1 MTYTKLWVSLTPNQ
15 HPRVTV
21 TLTKHPLRADV
32 IYTCSSLS
40 GNDSS
45 LLDGLVPLNSS
56 AAAAVAGMSSLDYS
70 TVEEFHRVGEGYV
83 LAAIVLFGVSANV
96 FSIIVMR

>member
-1 MTYTKLWVSLTPNQ
+1 MNDVHKVLGFFDPHSAS
-15 HPRVTV
+15 RDTV
-21 TLTKHPLRADV
+21 TLTKHPLCGDV
-32 IYTCSSLS
+32 IYACSPLS

-56 AAAAVAGMSSLDYS
+56 AAAVAGMSLDYS

>member
-1 MTYTKLWVSLTPNQ
+1 M
-15 HPRVTV
+15 
-21 TLTKHPLRADV
+21 
-32 IYTCSSLS
+32 
-40 GNDSS
+40 
-45 LLDGLVPLNSS
+45 PLNSS
-56 AAAAVAGMSSLDYS
+56 ASAAMSLDYS

>member
-1 MTYTKLWVSLTPNQ
+1 MYHNQ
-15 HPRVTV
+15 LFQNWHFIICLLYALCNNTRYPVV
-21 TLTKHPLRADV
+21 NV
-32 IYTCSSLS
+32 IHECSLS

-45 LLDGLVPLNSS
+45 LLDLVPLNSS
-56 AAAAVAGMSSLDYS
+56 ASAAMSLDYS